1 MSFHH
6 VLSTRRP
13 VVLHWPEYLMEGL
26 SLGLFMISACTFAA
40 ILEYPSSALHLLIPN
55 PPLRRVLMGLAMGA
69 TAVALIYSPFGKRSG
84 AHINPSTTLT
94 FFRLGKM
101 EPIDALFYRF
111 LQFVGGV
118 IGVLLAR
125 TVLRE
130 WIAHPSVNYVVT
142 RPGRYGELWAF
153 VAELMMALILMS
165 VILWVSNTRAL
176 NRYTGMV
183 AGTLVMIYISVEAPI
198 SGMSLN
204 PARTFGSAFA
214 AQVWRS
220 IWIYFTAPPIGML
233 LAAELY
239 LRLRG
244 RDRILCAKLHHENTE
259 RCIFHC
265 NYR

>member
-1 MSFHH
+1 
-6 VLSTRRP
+6 
-13 VVLHWPEYLMEGL
+13 
-26 SLGLFMISACTFAA
+26 
-40 ILEYPSSALHLLIPN
+40 
-55 PPLRRVLMGLAMGA
+55 
-69 TAVALIYSPFGKRSG
+69 
-84 AHINPSTTLT
+84 
-94 FFRLGKM
+94 
-101 EPIDALFYRF
+101 
-111 LQFVGGV
+111 
-118 IGVLLAR
+118 
-125 TVLRE
+125 
-130 WIAHPSVNYVVT
+130 
-142 RPGRYGELWAF
+142 

-214 AQVWRS
+214 AQVWSS